1 MSNTVISVQGVPPCV
16 STDIEYGICFTRSYL
31 VEFRTATQRVCTYL
45 TDIISH
51 NIRSG
56 YDPTMEISICEH
68 FEQVLKVLDEV
79 LG

>member
-1 MSNTVISVQGVPPCV
+1 MSNTVIAVPGVPPCA
-16 STDIEYGICFTRSYL
+16 SADIEYGICFSRSYL
-31 VEFRTATQRVCTYL
+31 VEFRVATKRVCSYL
-45 TDIISH
+45 ADVISN
-51 NIRSG
+51 NIRAG